1 MNIKII
7 VKVMNFHSLIRVDSA
22 RKKAEKYLQLEKES
36 SDIIDMIVNNRNFIL
51 DKKLWEVDPSKPA
64 LDIYF
69 GSDYGFCG
77 GINFQVNQCMDR
89 EDVSDKI
96 MIGKKLRSG
105 KNGTILKM
113 AREDFIERYSEI
125 EEILSRSIRDRDHS
139 EINLI
144 YNHFNNTSNIE
155 LKKKKIY
162 PFNMEAGSKGKYKED
177 YFVEGDANTILVNL
191 LTSYLNYEVKIAYAN
206 SFASENIMR
215 QNSTSESLK
224 KIDERE
230 ATEKIETRKAR
241 TKKEFGKVIEG
252 YTKKKG
258 LKGDRV

>member
-1 MNIKII
+1 MNVKII

-22 RKKAEKYLQLEKES
+22 RKKAEKYLLLEKEA

-51 DKKLWEVDPSKPA
+51 DKKFWSVDKSKPA
-64 LDIYF
+64 LNIYF
-69 GSDYGFCG
+69 GSDFGFCG
-77 GINFQVNQCMDR
+77 AINFQVNSIL
-89 EDVSDKI
+89 EKDVSQDKI
-96 MIGKKLRSG
+96 IVGKKIRTSDNQVLM
-105 KNGTILKM
+105 KI
-113 AREDFIERYSEI
+113 AREDFIERYDEI
-125 EEILSRSIRDRDHS
+125 ERIISDSIKGRQHS

-144 YNHFNNTSNIE
+144 YHHFNNTTNIE

-162 PFNMEAGSKGKYKED
+162 PFDIDFNGKGKYKED
-177 YFVEGDANTILVNL
+177 YYVEGDANSILINL
-191 LTSYLNYEVKIAYAN
+191 VTSYLNYEIKIADVN

-230 ATEKIETRKAR
+230 IVATREERKVKTQR
-241 TKKEFGKVIEG
+241 EFSKVIDN

-258 LKGDRV
+258 MKGERR

>member
-22 RKKAEKYLQLEKES
+22 RKKAEKYLQLEKEA

-64 LDIYF
+64 LNIYF

-77 GINFQVNQCMDR
+77 GINFQVNQCLDR
-89 EDVSDKI
+89 DDSSDKVLV
-96 MIGKKLRSG
+96 GKKLHSG
-105 KNGTILKM
+105 RKGTILKM
-113 AREDFIERYSEI
+113 PREDFNERYPEL
-125 EEILSRSIRDRDHS
+125 EEVLSASIRNRDHS

-144 YNHFNNTSNIE
+144 YNHFNNTSDIE
-155 LKKKKIY
+155 LMKKKIY
-162 PFNMEAGSKGKYKED
+162 PFNIEAEGKGKYKED

-191 LTSYLNYEVKIAYAN
+191 LTSYLNYEVKIAYVN

-230 ATEKIETRKAR
+230 ADKRTEDRKAR